1 MNDAGSIENYNELR
15 ERLAFCVDDE
25 YRDFSMRGIPSE
37 RPFIGVRIPKIRE
50 LTSLVPKEKIEEF
63 LKVQPVAFEEVI
75 VRGFLICRLPYE
87 KMILYFDSQIKYIDD
102 WAACDTFCSGLG
114 KLVRKRRAEFW
125 ELKVEKLLGDKREFA
140 VRVGLV
146 LLKCY
151 YVDFDYLAVIFDAAE
166 RLAEREEYYIRM
178 AIAWLL
184 AECFIKFPDETTS
197 YLAVSRLPRWTY
209 NKTISKICDSLRVEP
224 EIKETLRRMRK

>member
-1 MNDAGSIENYNELR
+1 MNDAGLIEKYNEMR
-15 ERLAFCVDDE
+15 ERLAFYADDE

-50 LTSLVPKEKIEEF
+50 LAGLVSKEKIEEF
-63 LKVQPVAFEEVI
+63 LKVPPVTFEEV
-75 VRGFLICRLPYE
+75 VARGFLICRLSYE
-87 KMILYFDSQIKYIDD
+87 EMIFHFDSQINYIDD

-125 ELKVEKLLGDKREFA
+125 EFKVGELLEDKREFA

-151 YVDFDYLAVIFDAAE
+151 YVDFDYLAVIFGVAE
-166 RLAEREEYYIRM
+166 RLAEREEYYVRM
-178 AIAWLL
+178 AIAWLV
-184 AECFIKFPDETTS
+184 AECFIKFPDETMS
-197 YLAVSRLPRWTY
+197 YLSISRLPRWTY
-209 NKTISKICDSLRVEP
+209 NKTISKICDSLRVNE
-224 EIKETLRRMRK
+224 ETKVILRGMRK

>member
-1 MNDAGSIENYNELR
+1 MNDVSPIEKYNELR
-15 ERLAFCVDDE
+15 ERLAFYADDE

-50 LTSLVPKEKIEEF
+50 LAGLVSKEKIEEF
-63 LKVQPVAFEEVI
+63 LKVSPVTFEEVI
-75 VRGFLICRLPYE
+75 ARGFLICRLPYE
-87 KMILYFDSQIKYIDD
+87 EMILYFDSQINYIDD

-125 ELKVEKLLGDKREFA
+125 EFKVEKLLEDEREFA
-140 VRVGLV
+140 ARAGLV

-151 YVDFDYLAVIFDAAE
+151 YVDFDYLAVIFGVVE
-166 RLAEREEYYIRM
+166 RLAEREEYYVRM

-197 YLAVSRLPRWTY
+197 YLAVSHLPRWTY

-224 EIKETLRRMRK
+224 EIKETLGRMRK

>member
-1 MNDAGSIENYNELR
+1 MNVVRPIEKYNELC
-15 ERLAFCVDDE
+15 ERLAFYADDE

-50 LTSLVPKEKIEEF
+50 LAGLVREENIEEF
-63 LKVQPVAFEEVI
+63 LEVSPVAFEEVI
-75 VRGFLICRLPYE
+75 ARGFLICRLPYE
-87 KMILYFDSQIKYIDD
+87 EMISYFDSQINYIDD

-125 ELKVEKLLGDKREFA
+125 ELKVEKLLEDERGFA
-140 VRVGLV
+140 ARAGLV

-151 YVDFDYLAVIFDAAE
+151 YVDFDYLAVIFGVVE
-166 RLAEREEYYIRM
+166 RLVEREEYYVRM

-184 AECFIKFPDETTS
+184 AECFIKFPDETMS
-197 YLAVSRLPRWTY
+197 YLAVSHLPRWTY

-224 EIKETLRRMRK
+224 EMKEALRQMRK

>member
-1 MNDAGSIENYNELR
+1 MNDAGLIEKYNELR
-15 ERLAFCVDDE
+15 ERLAFYADDE

-50 LTSLVPKEKIEEF
+50 LAGLVSKEKIEEF
-63 LKVQPVAFEEVI
+63 LEASPVAFEEVI
-75 VRGFLICRLPYE
+75 ARGFLICRLPYE
-87 KMILYFDSQIKYIDD
+87 EMIFHFDSQINYIDD

-125 ELKVEKLLGDKREFA
+125 EFKVEKLLEDEREFA
-140 VRVGLV
+140 ARAGLV

-151 YVDFDYLAVIFDAAE
+151 YVDFDYLAVIFGVVE
-166 RLAEREEYYIRM
+166 RLAEREEYYVRM

-197 YLAVSRLPRWTY
+197 YLAVSHLPRWTY

-224 EIKETLRRMRK
+224 EIKETLGRMRK

>member
-1 MNDAGSIENYNELR
+1 M
-15 ERLAFCVDDE
+15 F
-25 YRDFSMRGIPSE
+25 
-37 RPFIGVRIPKIRE
+37 
-50 LTSLVPKEKIEEF
+50 
-63 LKVQPVAFEEVI
+63 
-75 VRGFLICRLPYE
+75 
-87 KMILYFDSQIKYIDD
+87 
-102 WAACDTFCSGLG
+102 
-114 KLVRKRRAEFW
+114 
-125 ELKVEKLLGDKREFA
+125 
-140 VRVGLV
+140 
-146 LLKCY
+146 LKCY

>member
-1 MNDAGSIENYNELR
+1 MNDAGLIEKYNELR
-15 ERLAFCVDDE
+15 ERLAFYADDE

-50 LTSLVPKEKIEEF
+50 LAGLVLEEKIEEF
-63 LKVQPVAFEEVI
+63 LEVSPVAFEEVI
-75 VRGFLICRLPYE
+75 ARGFLICRLPYE
-87 KMILYFDSQIKYIDD
+87 EMIFHFDSQINYIDD

-125 ELKVEKLLGDKREFA
+125 EFKVEKLLEDKREFA

-151 YVDFDYLAVIFDAAE
+151 YVDFDYLAVIFDVAE
-166 RLAEREEYYIRM
+166 RLAER
-178 AIAWLL
+178 
-184 AECFIKFPDETTS
+184 
-197 YLAVSRLPRWTY
+197 
-209 NKTISKICDSLRVEP
+209 
-224 EIKETLRRMRK
+224 